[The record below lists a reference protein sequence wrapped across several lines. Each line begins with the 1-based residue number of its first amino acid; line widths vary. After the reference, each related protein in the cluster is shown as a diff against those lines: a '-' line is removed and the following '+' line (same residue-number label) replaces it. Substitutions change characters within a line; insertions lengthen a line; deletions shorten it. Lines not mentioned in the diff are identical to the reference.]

1 MPSLKETLTT
11 PGKRKEVIADCATV
25 VDQEVASKGGISGL
39 AVKAA
44 YATVKALKPGF
55 VPHAIDDLL
64 DEFAEK
70 LEPFYGQAQAA
81 GQPIDQYLTAHA
93 GEVAEALLGV
103 TDGRAQKSKHG
114 TVRKAYEKLRPS
126 GKKHVMEA
134 MPRVAQVIKRH
145 AG

>member
-25 VDQEVASKGGISGL
+25 IDEEVAAKGGFSGL

-44 YATVKALKPGF
+44 YATVKAIKPGF
-55 VPHAIDDLL
+55 VPHAVDDLL

-70 LEPFYGQAQAA
+70 LDPFYGQAQGA
-81 GQPIDQYLTAHA
+81 GQPIDAYLTGHA

-103 TDGRAQKSKHG
+103 TDGRAQRSKSG

-134 MPRVAQVIKRH
+134 MPRVARLIKKH